1 MATLK
6 AILEVL
12 ALFVQIIGF
21 PVAAISLFMARK
33 EAKASRDLQIA
44 LTLSESFRTRWEGGW
59 SDVMY
64 ELKQVLK
71 TSESDEVPIKYRDHL
86 YKMMNWIDWLGILIK
101 TKSLSE
107 KKIIFDSIRPQLV
120 DIIKL
125 SRPLI
130 KQDTELNDKDYWAG
144 LLTVAG
150 ALNIKIEDAAQKE
163 TADTCTAKTTWRS

>member
-44 LTLSESFRTRWEGGW
+44 LTLSESFRSRWEGGW
-59 SDVMY
+59 SDIMF
-64 ELKQVLK
+64 ELKEVLK
-71 TSESDEVPIKYRDHL
+71 TSDSDEVPVKYRDHL

-120 DIIKL
+120 DIIKV

-130 KQDTELNDKDYWAG
+130 RKDTQLNDEDYWAG
-144 LLTVAG
+144 LRTVAAG
-150 ALNIKIEDAAQKE
+150 LNIKLEDPA
-163 TADTCTAKTTWRS
+163 

>member
-1 MATLK
+1 MEKLK

-12 ALFVQIIGF
+12 ALIVQIIGF

-44 LTLSESFRTRWEGGW
+44 LTLSESFRSRWEGGW

-71 TSESDEVPIKYRDHL
+71 TSDSDEVPIKYRDHI

-120 DIIKL
+120 DIIKI

-130 KQDTELNDKDYWAG
+130 RKDTELNDENYWAG
-144 LLTVAG
+144 LHTVAAG
-150 ALNIKIEDAAQKE
+150 LNIKLEDPA
-163 TADTCTAKTTWRS
+163 